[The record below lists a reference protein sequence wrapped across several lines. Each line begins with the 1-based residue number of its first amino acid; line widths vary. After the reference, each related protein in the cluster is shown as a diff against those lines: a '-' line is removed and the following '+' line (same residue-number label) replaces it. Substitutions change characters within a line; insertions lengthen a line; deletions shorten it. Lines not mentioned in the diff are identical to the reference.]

1 MSWNTW
7 SVLEGWSINREMMC
21 TDVYC
26 THYIYRLYSLHDV
39 IYIYTWYR
47 YKTWSALFIWGID
60 ASTERLWTCK
70 QWERWHSSTPKG
82 PRQLHVMLRDG
93 HQSMNGEYTVYK
105 YIYIGILMRD
115 GWPYNI
121 YHVLTMSQM
130 NALVQRRPK
139 KFCSTP
145 MCLWQDVTPFCG
157 LATIFVPDITWVRI
171 FISQATFLC
180 FSAFGW
186 WVSWLEWSGSSRQ
199 KESLQHVGDFR
210 DWNQLVMCC
219 KISMYAYSWI
229 CTLFIIY
236 FFFWKC
242 SDSCSLWSFPD
253 SCVSNTP
260 KPVSSGFRQCTVG
273 FKWPA
278 L

>member
-1 MSWNTW
+1 
-7 SVLEGWSINREMMC
+7 
-21 TDVYC
+21 
-26 THYIYRLYSLHDV
+26 
-39 IYIYTWYR
+39 
-47 YKTWSALFIWGID
+47 
-60 ASTERLWTCK
+60 
-70 QWERWHSSTPKG
+70 
-82 PRQLHVMLRDG
+82 
-93 HQSMNGEYTVYK
+93 
-105 YIYIGILMRD
+105 MRD

-180 FSAFGW
+180 FSAVGW

-229 CTLFIIY
+229 CTLFII
-236 FFFWKC
+236 FFFFGSAVTPVLYDHFLILVCQILQNPCPLGSASVLLASNGLPCRCLFLHLEYRVRDRCNTCNIIIWA
-242 SDSCSLWSFPD
+242 SHITWYISWLPRIEQVRFLLPLSRMLSLRHGCIMIAD
-253 SCVSNTP
+253 
-260 KPVSSGFRQCTVG
+260 
-273 FKWPA
+273 A
-278 L
+278 